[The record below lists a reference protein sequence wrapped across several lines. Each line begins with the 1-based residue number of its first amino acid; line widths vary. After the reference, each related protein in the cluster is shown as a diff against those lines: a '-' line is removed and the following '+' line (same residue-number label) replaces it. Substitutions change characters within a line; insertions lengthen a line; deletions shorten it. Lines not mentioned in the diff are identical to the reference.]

1 MKPLLIALGVL
12 AVVPLGGCDREPTK
26 RERPRDPQRERRV
39 IEPPV
44 GNVRPLPPHAIRSD
58 GVGPYRIGERLSS
71 LLEQLPS
78 GPRLAV
84 FEIPGLLHRSM
95 IRAENNTVLVGGEP
109 ASTATFV
116 AVVGPEVART
126 ESGIRV
132 GSTRGEVEAALG
144 PLTSTLDAAHDPRVI
159 VPSTLRNA
167 RIILHEDRVAAIVV
181 SADSGTPARIADPRE
196 VASPTCPRPTP
207 VEGGKV
213 RGFGACLTGT
223 GELVEV
229 IDNEVTVRAAE
240 TGRAIAAFRIPY
252 QVVFVAP
259 LRAPDGRDELV
270 VITHVAEP
278 QLRRWSLISYRF
290 DTGKIA
296 KTEPALLYQLTSS
309 NARWIGADLDEVEL
323 YLELSSHSDSVEVGG
338 LLTTRPEQ
346 GPWRDV
352 VVISPLSVPR
362 RSGKS
367 APPEGV
373 DAGTADSTEHPQDA
387 EVGSGSTKP

>member
-1 MKPLLIALGVL
+1 VKLSSVALGAVL
-12 AVVPLGGCDREPTK
+12 VLVPLFGCDRESRR
-26 RERPRDPQRERRV
+26 REPPRPPQRERRV

-44 GNVRPLPPHAIRSD
+44 GNVRPLPPYAIRAD
-58 GVGPYRIGERLSS
+58 GVGPYRIGERLSV

-84 FEIPGLLHRSM
+84 FEIPDLLHRSL
-95 IRAENNTVLVGGEP
+95 IRAEDDTVLIGGEP
-109 ASTATFV
+109 ASAASFV

-126 ESGIRV
+126 ESGIHV
-132 GSTRGEVEAALG
+132 GSTKGEVMAALG
-144 PLTSTLDAAHDPRVI
+144 PVTHELDAAHDPHVV
-159 VPSTLRNA
+159 VPPGMRNA

-181 SADSGTPARIADPRE
+181 SADSGTPARTGPPRDSG
-196 VASPTCPRPTP
+196 ATCPRPAST
-207 VEGGKV
+207 E
-213 RGFGACLTGT
+213 RGFGACLTGV

-229 IDNEVTVRAAE
+229 VENEVTVRAVE
-240 TGRAIAAFRIPY
+240 TGRAIAAFRIPHK
-252 QVVFVAP
+252 VLFVQP

-270 VITHVAEP
+270 VITHAADA
-278 QLRRWSLISYRF
+278 QQRRWSLITYRF

-323 YLELSSHSDSVEVGG
+323 YLELASHADLVEVGG
-338 LLTTRPEQ
+338 LLTVRPAN

-352 VVISPLSVPR
+352 VVISPVSVPR

-373 DAGTADSTEHPQDA
+373 DAGTVDVEPAAGSARGQDA
-387 EVGSGSTKP
+387 TKP